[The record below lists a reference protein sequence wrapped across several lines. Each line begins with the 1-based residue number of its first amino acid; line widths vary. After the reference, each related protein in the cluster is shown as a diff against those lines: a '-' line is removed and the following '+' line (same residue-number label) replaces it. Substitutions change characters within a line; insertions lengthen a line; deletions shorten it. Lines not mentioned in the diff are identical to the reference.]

1 VLRLAILIA
10 AAVTTQAAALDLQ
23 GHRGARGLAPENT
36 LPAFARALAIGVTT
50 LELDAGITEDGVVV
64 VCHDRRLNPDI
75 ARGTDGRWL
84 VGRTRTIRELTFH
97 ELGRYDVGRI
107 RPGSDYSTRFPSQR
121 RMDGVRIPKLEDVF
135 ELARRAHNDEVRFNI
150 ETKLSPLAPDETA
163 GPDEFARAVIN
174 VVRAS
179 HVERRTT
186 IQSFDWRTLALVQR
200 EAPEIATAYL
210 TSDAENVRDAG
221 NGPSPWTNGIR
232 LADHG
237 SVPRMVAAA
246 ASAGPPGPPGGR
258 IWSPN
263 YRDLTAALAKEA
275 KSLGLGVLPW
285 TVNDPPDM
293 ERLIDW
299 GVDGIITDYPDRLRD
314 VMAAKRLPLPKATP
328 ASP

>member
-1 VLRLAILIA
+1 MLRLAILIA
-10 AAVTTQAAALDLQ
+10 AAVTTQAAAFDLQ

-36 LPAFARALAIGVTT
+36 LPAFARALALGVTT
-50 LELDAGITEDGVVV
+50 LELDVGLTEDGVVV
-64 VCHDRRLNPDI
+64 VAHDRRLNPDI

-107 RPGSDYSTRFPSQR
+107 RPGSEYSTRFPVQR

-135 ELARRAHNDEVRFNI
+135 ELVRNAHNDEVRFNI
-150 ETKLSPLAPDETA
+150 ETKLSPLAPHETA
-163 GPDEFARAVIN
+163 GPDELARAVIQ
-174 VVRAS
+174 VVRAG
-179 HVERRTT
+179 HLERRTT
-186 IQSFDWRTLALVQR
+186 IQSFDWRTLAIVQR

-210 TSDAENVRDAG
+210 TSDAENVRDVG
-221 NGPSPWTNGIR
+221 GGPSPWTNGIR

-237 SVPRMVAAA
+237 SVPKMVKAA
-246 ASAGPPGPPGGR
+246 GGG

-263 YRDLTAALAKEA
+263 YRDLTETLVKEA
-275 KSLGLGVLPW
+275 KGLGLQVLPW
-285 TVNDPPDM
+285 TVNEPADM

-314 VMAAKRLPLPKATP
+314 VMAAKRLPLPKPTP